1 MVNEKKLTRVK
12 WEGGYI
18 HQQRDGRPL
27 YVIERQWSGRRFHI
41 STRAHSARAAYEHLR
56 RFESDP
62 IGYER
67 AMAEATNRGDR
78 LELTAD
84 LVMEFRTWLLSR
96 EVPATRKHAN
106 EMASRLA
113 DWIEDLGGRDLRKLD
128 LALLKGALDKRRV
141 GRQHR
146 IIAIKALCAWL
157 RTERHLLG
165 RAEDVTQDLRVP
177 QARPEK
183 HKRRKAVDVARVRA
197 ILPHLPERV
206 RDVVVLAAATGWHTT
221 ELERFARRQESEILP
236 GPAGTATLA
245 VLVVRHKSGSL
256 TRTPLQSQPAVD
268 AAKRI
273 YERGTFPSRHRSD
286 MIAAAKAAGV
296 EPFGLGVM
304 RHSVGTWAVEAGAL
318 PEVVAE
324 FLGHRDPRTTRR
336 FYIDVAA
343 PTASVDLPTLH

>member
-1 MVNEKKLTRVK
+1 MDGKKQRVK
-12 WEGGYI
+12 WEGGYV
-18 HQQRDGRPL
+18 HQQKDGRPL

-56 RFESDP
+56 RFEADP

-67 AMAEATNRGDR
+67 AMAEAADRGDR

-84 LVMEFRTWLLSR
+84 LVQDFRSWMLGR
-96 EVPATRKHAN
+96 EVPSTRKHAN

-128 LALLKGALDKRRV
+128 LALLKGALDKRKV

-146 IIAIKALCAWL
+146 VIAIKAICAWL
-157 RTERHLLG
+157 RTERHLLS
-165 RAEDVTQDLRVP
+165 RTEDVTQDLRVP

-183 HKRRKAVDVARVRA
+183 HKRRKAVEISRVRA
-197 ILPHLPERV
+197 VLPHLSPV
-206 RDVVVLAAATGWHTT
+206 MQDVLTLASATGWHTT
-221 ELERFARRQESEILP
+221 ELQRFARRQESEILTGPP
-236 GPAGTATLA
+236 GTETLA

-256 TRTPLQSQPAVD
+256 TRTPIRSPHAAD
-268 AAKRI
+268 AARRLH
-273 YERGTFPSRHRSD
+273 ERGTFPSRYRAD
-286 MIAAAKAAGV
+286 LIAAAKAAGV
-296 EPFGLGVM
+296 EPFGLGVL